1 MEKSTAAQ
9 KLKKYEGAVTIA
21 LRRAEDAKAV
31 LVEMG
36 VDVEQFDGV
45 ELLSA
50 GPSPTVSPSKLDG
63 RVELLS
69 AGRVELMSAGT
80 SAEASSL
87 KLASLMMG
95 QIKRQPARAQPA
107 ETPKSDPGRVEP
119 KSLFTMRM
127 IASIGKTMPPIST
140 EIPSGS
146 IPSGELRQLNAQFT
160 ALVNKWEMSF
170 LFLDGPERLQEIIWL
185 FCARTSDEHEL
196 GLPLDR
202 IDGLAARVFNGSAP
216 RDETQ
221 SNIVAAAIA
230 FTNRCDG
237 LVDVTLSAWAPLNS
251 PLANV
256 LGNAR
261 VEDEA
266 GKLACTSS
274 GKFHLSSI
282 VYALARRLKLEA
294 KPTVFTMDQLF
305 EAQDIFAA
313 TVMELS
319 QGQKAAV
326 MAYRAEYSTLEQ
338 RFKLGK
344 IPFNFDVQLKQHL
357 LKALPPGALRKEVEE
372 YVKLLRLTDTV
383 IEPDDF
389 FRKVEALASTID
401 QEIAQKK
408 RAGSDRGGAAALD
421 AKVQPARAQAN
432 AVALVADT
440 RICWLCQQPGH
451 IKPNCPF
458 LAVQGNGQAPQRARG
473 SGL

>member
-1 MEKSTAAQ
+1 M
-9 KLKKYEGAVTIA
+9 
-21 LRRAEDAKAV
+21 

-50 GPSPTVSPSKLDG
+50 GPSPTVSPSKSDG

-69 AGRVELMSAGT
+69 AGPSPEASSLKPTVSPSKLDERVELLSAGP

-95 QIKRQPARAQPA
+95 QIKRQTARAQPA
-107 ETPKSDPGRVEP
+107 ETPKSDPGRVEQP

-146 IPSGELRQLNAQFT
+146 IPSGDLRQLNAQFT

-170 LFLDGPERLQEIIWL
+170 LFLDGPERLQEILWL
-185 FCARTSDEHEL
+185 FCAHTSDQHEL
-196 GLPLDR
+196 GLTLDR
-202 IDGLAARVFNGSAP
+202 IDGLAARIFNGSAP
-216 RDETQ
+216 RDEKH

-230 FTNRCDG
+230 FANRCDG
-237 LVDVTLSAWAPLNS
+237 LADVTLSAWAPLNS

-282 VYALARRLKLEA
+282 VYAMARRLKLEA

-344 IPFNFDVQLKQHL
+344 IPFNFDAQLKQHL